1 MDEREQSLKAIM
13 DSFETVKKML
23 KDKAICEEDKIIIFD
38 PPFTLHIL
46 KRQECILLYHHDEE
60 IGFLSA
66 QRKEFHDSEAERVID
81 SWLKAL
87 SSSGFRRYRIKR
99 RRKAD

>member
-1 MDEREQSLKAIM
+1 MNERRESLRAIM

-23 KDKAICEEDKIIIFD
+23 KEKAICEEDKIIVFD

-46 KRQECILLYHHDEE
+46 RRQECILLYHHNEE

-66 QRKEFHDSEAERVID
+66 QKKEFHDSEAERVMD
-81 SWLKAL
+81 SWLEAL
-87 SSSGFRRYRIKR
+87 CSSGFRRYRIKR
-99 RRKAD
+99 RTKPD